1 MQQQAKDQ
9 MIAFYRDLFQK
20 HGSAP
25 EACGVTSEGQ
35 HFRFSK
41 LAEVADLK
49 NQRILDLACGIGD
62 FYPFLINRFGSID
75 YTGIDIVPET
85 VSFAA
90 RQYPLARFQC
100 RDIQT
105 EGIDGQFDYVL
116 ISMLFNNDIP
126 ADCDGFMREMLTI
139 AFQHCSRAIAFNFTS
154 THANYR
160 DADRAYHDPAA
171 VLGFCLQKLTR
182 KVTMH
187 HHYERCDVAV
197 FAYR

>member
-1 MQQQAKDQ
+1 MDQQTKAT
-9 MIAFYRDLFQK
+9 IITFYRDLFEK
-20 HGSAP
+20 HGGSPA
-25 EACGVTSEGQ
+25 ASGVSPEGQ
-35 HFRFSK
+35 QFRFSK

-90 RQYPLARFQC
+90 RKYPLARFQC

-105 EGIDGQFDYVL
+105 DGIEGTFDYVL
-116 ISMLFNNDIP
+116 ISMLFNNDMP
-126 ADCDGFMREMLTI
+126 DSEGFVREMLTI
-139 AFQHCSRAIAFNFTS
+139 AFDHCARGLAFNFTS
-154 THANYR
+154 TYANFR
-160 DADRAYHDPAA
+160 DADRAYHDPAE
-171 VLGFCLQKLTR
+171 VLDFCLKKLTR

-187 HHYERCDVAV
+187 HNYERSDVAV